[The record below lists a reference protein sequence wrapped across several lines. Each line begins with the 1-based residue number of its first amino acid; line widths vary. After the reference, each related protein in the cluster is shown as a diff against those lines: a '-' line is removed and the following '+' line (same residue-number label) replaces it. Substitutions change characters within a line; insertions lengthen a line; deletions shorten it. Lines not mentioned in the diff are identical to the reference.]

1 MQQTQH
7 MLGLSGN
14 GFNEQSCFCCYSYLR
29 ICRIGSRQ
37 HTWCRWPSCC
47 IGGGSR
53 GSSCS
58 TVANRHRGARCRSR
72 VSSCCCCVLPHCWLP
87 VYNLQSEFQLCIL
100 SNPIHSERG
109 FWALLGYAPQRLAQG
124 SQVPQPTCYWKWV
137 GVTIPLKHHNF
148 TLRASRAFNMARTL
162 EQVYFL
168 ESSVYGEQFF
178 S

>member
-87 VYNLQSEFQLCIL
+87 VYNLQSFNYASYPIQYISKGVSGLCLAMLPSAWPKVVRFPNPLATGSGLGFQY
-100 SNPIHSERG
+100 PK
-109 FWALLGYAPQRLAQG
+109 
-124 SQVPQPTCYWKWV
+124 KW
-137 GVTIPLKHHNF
+137 GI
-148 TLRASRAFNMARTL
+148 
-162 EQVYFL
+162 FL
-168 ESSVYGEQFF
+168 
-178 S
+178 